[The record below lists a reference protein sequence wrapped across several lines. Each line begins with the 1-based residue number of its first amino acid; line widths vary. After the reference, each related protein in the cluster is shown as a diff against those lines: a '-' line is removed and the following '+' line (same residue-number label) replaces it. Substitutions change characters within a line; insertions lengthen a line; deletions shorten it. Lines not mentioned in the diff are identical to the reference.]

1 MTTAQPFNKTQP
13 TTNAPWY
20 YDRDTQTVC
29 LVNVSG
35 KPELALKIAEIR
47 GWGWISK
54 LPSAEK
60 IQDANGELIAE
71 AGNVHRR
78 TGKTPEEL
86 ADLVV
91 RLSFA
96 LRGMMDVYGTI
107 CDTQGWDRHHVNQ
120 YSEGERLLKS
130 LKEFKVTA

>member
-13 TTNAPWY
+13 TTEFPWRY
-20 YDRDTQTVC
+20 EREGQMIVMQGPD
-29 LVNVSG
+29 G
-35 KPELALKIAEIR
+35 KPDAPLMIADIR

-54 LPSAEK
+54 LPLAEE

-71 AGNVHRR
+71 AGAVHHR

-86 ADLVV
+86 ADLVI

-96 LRGMMDVYGTI
+96 LRGMMDVYATI
-107 CDTQGWDRHHVNQ
+107 CDTQGWDRHHMNQ

>member
-1 MTTAQPFNKTQP
+1 MTTAQPFNKT
-13 TTNAPWY
+13 
-20 YDRDTQTVC
+20 
-29 LVNVSG
+29 
-35 KPELALKIAEIR
+35 PE
-47 GWGWISK
+47 
-54 LPSAEK
+54 
-60 IQDANGELIAE
+60 D
-71 AGNVHRR
+71 
-78 TGKTPEEL
+78 L

-107 CDTQGWDRHHVNQ
+107 CDKQGWVRHHMNQ